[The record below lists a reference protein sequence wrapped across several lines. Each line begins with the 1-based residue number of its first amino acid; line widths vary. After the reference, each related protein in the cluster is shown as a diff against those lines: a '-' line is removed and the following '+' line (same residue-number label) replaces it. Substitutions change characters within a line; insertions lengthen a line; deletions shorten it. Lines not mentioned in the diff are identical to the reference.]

1 MNQILMPFNPES
13 ARNAGKKSK
22 RGPTKEVHVKTHM
35 TALFEDL
42 IQDLIKHKDKLSIQ
56 QKIRLVQLL
65 SNYIVPKT
73 KSVIDDDTL
82 DKDRIDQI
90 KIIYEHQEGNKEI
103 LD

>member
-1 MNQILMPFNPES
+1 MPFNPES
-13 ARNAGKKSK
+13 ARNAGSKSK
-22 RGPTKEVHVKTHM
+22 RGPIKPPPVKTKM
-35 TALFEDL
+35 VQLFEDL
-42 IQDLIKHKDKLSIQ
+42 ISDLLKNKDKLSIQ
-56 QKIRLVQLL
+56 QKIRIVQLL

-90 KIIYEHQEGNKEI
+90 KIIYEHQEGNKPI

>member
-1 MNQILMPFNPES
+1 MPFNPES
-13 ARNAGKKSK
+13 ARNAGSKSK
-22 RGPTKEVHVKTHM
+22 RGPVKPPPVKTKM
-35 TALFEDL
+35 VQLFEDL
-42 IQDLIKHKDKLSIQ
+42 ISDLLKNKDKLSIQ
-56 QKIRLVQLL
+56 QKIRIVQLL

-90 KIIYEHQEGNKEI
+90 KIIYEHQEGNKPI